1 MINTDMRFYDYY
13 LYDNISS
20 YGQPQLSNQVR
31 GSIKMAIN
39 SISNSV
45 TEDVRYKDATYLG
58 LTNDWLDDT
67 YVIGYGAEKLKVLY
81 VMPKGRLKQVWMK
94 NI

>member
-1 MINTDMRFYDYY
+1 
-13 LYDNISS
+13 
-20 YGQPQLSNQVR
+20 
-31 GSIKMAIN
+31 MAIN

-58 LTNDWLDDT
+58 LTNDWVDDS
-67 YVIGYGAEKLKVLY
+67 YVIEYGTEKLKVLY